1 MTRMLPSAGL
11 LLLSLAPPGAF
22 AQEKFSGFLCCN
34 MHSDGKE
41 LSDANIDDSDQHLVP
56 LGTPL
61 NVTGY
66 GRHRVKV
73 FLENTN
79 QAIVNDNS
87 RGVSMQ
93 DFAKRYIVQDDP
105 KVVLKGYPKNIQ
117 YAIASGHLLKGMTR
131 EQVLMSLG
139 YPTSTDTPSNAGKTW
154 VFWLADKAQGEKV
167 QYRVKFDDNDRV
179 IDVEN
184 LIDAKARLLTE

>member
-1 MTRMLPSAGL
+1 MTRTLLSAGF
-11 LLLSLAPPGAF
+11 LLLSLASLPAS

-41 LSDANIDDSDQHLVP
+41 ISDANIDDSDQHLVP

-79 QAIVNDNS
+79 QAIVNDYS
-87 RGVSMQ
+87 RDVSMQ
-93 DFAKRYIVQDDP
+93 DFAKRYIVADDP
-105 KVVLKGYPKNIQ
+105 KIALKSYPKNIQ
-117 YAIASGHLLKGMTR
+117 NAIASGHLVKGMTR
-131 EQVLMSLG
+131 QQVIMSLG
-139 YPTSTDTPSNAGKTW
+139 YPTGTDNPGNGGKSW
-154 VFWLADKAQGEKV
+154 VFWLADRAQGEKV
-167 QYRVKFDDNDRV
+167 QYRVKFDDNDRLSD
-179 IDVEN
+179 IEN

>member
-1 MTRMLPSAGL
+1 MIRTLFSIGCL
-11 LLLSLAPPGAF
+11 LLPLASLPAS

-34 MHSDGKE
+34 MHSDGKQI
-41 LSDANIDDSDQHLVP
+41 SDANIDESDQHLVP

-73 FLENTN
+73 FVENTN

-87 RGVSMQ
+87 LGVSLQ

-105 KVVLKGYPKNIQ
+105 KVVLKSYPKNIQ
-117 YAIASGHLLKGMTR
+117 YAIAAGHLVKGMTR
-131 EQVLMSLG
+131 EQVIMSLG
-139 YPTSTDTPSNAGKTW
+139 YPTSSDVPANGGKTW
-154 VFWLADKAQGEKV
+154 VFWLADKVQGEKA
-167 QYRVKFDDNDRV
+167 QYRVKFDDNERV
-179 IDVEN
+179 VDVEN